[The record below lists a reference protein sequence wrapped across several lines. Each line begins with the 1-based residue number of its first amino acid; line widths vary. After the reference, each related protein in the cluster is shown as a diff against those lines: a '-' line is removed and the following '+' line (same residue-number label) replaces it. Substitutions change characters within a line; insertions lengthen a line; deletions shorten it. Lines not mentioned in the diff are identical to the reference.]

1 MNTQLNN
8 ANSFSARYGYS
19 PDVASRLI
27 EYYGNARAEKIIREL
42 KTPSRVFT
50 VRVNTLLTSTREVLS
65 ELEQLSIKAEAHP
78 IVDEAILL
86 EVKGPFPIRGL
97 GKKIVA
103 DKFACESVMQGSDL
117 YSPGVI
123 RLEKIK
129 KNDLVVI
136 EDKTGLRV
144 AEGIARMSS
153 KEIME
158 RVKGVAVE
166 ITNSIYKV
174 PNLKNT
180 SLYSR
185 GLVYLQSLPSIIAS
199 KVLEPQRNELIIDM
213 CAAPGGK
220 TTHIAQLMNNTGKII
235 AIDRSKKRLEKL
247 KNNVKRL
254 GVKNVTPICLDA
266 RLLNKKYPNL
276 KADRILVDPPC
287 TAIGVRPK
295 LYEETTEKQIISA
308 SLYQRQFLKIA
319 AKMLKPGGTMVYSTC
334 TLTVEENELNVKY
347 CVEELG
353 LDLKDLPKIYGEP
366 GFSNYFH
373 DAKKTRRFHPDT
385 HGTPAGFVAALIR
398 P

>member
-1 MNTQLNN
+1 VNTQLNN

-27 EYYGNARAEKIIREL
+27 EYFGNARAEKIIREL

-65 ELEQLSIKAEAHP
+65 ELEKLSIKAEAHP

-199 KVLEPQRNELIIDM
+199 KVLEP
-213 CAAPGGK
+213 
-220 TTHIAQLMNNTGKII
+220 
-235 AIDRSKKRLEKL
+235 DRSKKRLEKL

-308 SLYQRQFLKIA
+308 SLYQRQFLKTA

-373 DAKKTRRFHPDT
+373 DAKKTWRFHPDT
-385 HGTPAGFVAALIR
+385 HGTPAGFIAALIR